1 VLCRGEEITPADLP
15 THLTGSKPQ
24 VASLHE
30 ALLRRRS
37 LAELEREYIMLV
49 LELTEGNKKE
59 AADLLGI
66 DRKTLYRKLE
76 EYDRS
81 AERG

>member
-1 VLCRGEEITPADLP
+1 MLCQGEEITPADLQP
-15 THLTGSKPQ
+15 YMIASKPQ
-24 VASLHE
+24 VTNLQE

-37 LAELEREYIMLV
+37 LADIEREYILLA
-49 LELTEGNKKE
+49 LELTEGKKKE

-76 EYDRS
+76 EYGG
-81 AERG
+81 AE